1 MNEQNQDTQ
10 DTIFHLMRVRIH
22 KKNFHA
28 LKEIAKYETQRH
40 GEYICVSDLVRGAL
54 QSFIQVQQ
62 TKKRLDVVVNPK
74 IRPQIRKG

>member
-1 MNEQNQDTQ
+1 MNEQNHDTQ
-10 DTIFHLMRVRIH
+10 EEIFHLMRVRIH

-28 LKEIAKYETQRH
+28 LKEIAKYETQQH

-74 IRPQIRKG
+74 IRPHIRKG